1 MGCRCAPP
9 IFLRRHGRMIFWME
23 EEYCD
28 VCGDYN
34 LYPRVGEPD
43 VYECEQCHRVVRK
56 HIVWLDVEEEKPA

>member
-1 MGCRCAPP
+1 
-9 IFLRRHGRMIFWME
+9 MIFWME

-34 LYPRVGEPD
+34 LYPREGEPD